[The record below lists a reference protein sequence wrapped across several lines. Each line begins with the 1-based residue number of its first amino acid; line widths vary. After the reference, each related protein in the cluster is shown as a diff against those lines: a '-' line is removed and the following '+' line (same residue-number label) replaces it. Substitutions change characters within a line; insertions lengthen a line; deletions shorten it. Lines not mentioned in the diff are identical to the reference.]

1 MVHECFLSLPPG
13 THLRHQ
19 MRLKLQGRIILFYL
33 LGRSGDMTDDV
44 VAGCM
49 K

>member
-1 MVHECFLSLPPG
+1 MVHECIVSLPSD
-13 THLRHQ
+13 THLRHKV
-19 MRLKLQGRIILFYL
+19 RLKLQGRVILFCL
-33 LGRSGDMTDDV
+33 LGRSGDMINDV